1 MESRVK
7 NFCLRN
13 MGETTSTEF
22 ILSTQQGIQDGMKQS
37 WALFYFFI
45 SNEDITIQM
54 YTRQQR

>member
-1 MESRVK
+1 
-7 NFCLRN
+7 